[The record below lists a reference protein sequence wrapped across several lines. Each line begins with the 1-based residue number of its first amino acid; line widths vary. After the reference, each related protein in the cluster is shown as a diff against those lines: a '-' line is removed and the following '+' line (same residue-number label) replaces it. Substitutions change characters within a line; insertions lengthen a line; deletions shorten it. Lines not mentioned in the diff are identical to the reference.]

1 MMGPRRKLAM
11 DYPKCLDKSW
21 KPLYFLMLIMHKT
34 TRLISHS
41 ITGIIVFVGSTL
53 VLWPSKCQGCIAM
66 STYTAEF
73 VVMWSTIDEAILIWY
88 MFMHCSGIPG

>member
-1 MMGPRRKLAM
+1 M

-21 KPLYFLMLIMHKT
+21 KPLY
-34 TRLISHS
+34 HS